1 MAALQLPATT
11 SLEEAPALLR
21 EIEELL
27 VAVAQRALQAVHLG
41 GLTIDASALS
51 HFDTSAIA
59 LLLHAQ
65 RGANARGIALQVQAV
80 PAKLR
85 ELAGLYG
92 VGELLPQGSLPAP
105 TPASATV

>member
-21 EIEELL
+21 EID
-27 VAVAQRALQAVHLG
+27 AALDGAG
-41 GLTIDASALS
+41 NGALTIDASALS

-105 TPASATV
+105 TTASATA